1 MEMVTI
7 AKFLYENLLADRVY
21 LEAVESVL
29 EIEISK
35 NEDEINELYEEKIK
49 FYNKVKG
56 DQKNGTTK

>member
-7 AKFLYENLLADRVY
+7 AKFFYENLLADRVY
-21 LEAVESVL
+21 LEAVEKVL

-49 FYNKVKG
+49 FYNKLKG
-56 DQKNGTTK
+56 DKNGTNI